1 MGPLQLLAGALF
13 CWLVGI
19 AVGVVVCV
27 CGHCVVVVVVVGRV
41 EFCVVGVVVCECLV
55 PVAQVVEDVP
65 VVTGG
70 VVAACWVALPV
81 CW

>member
-41 EFCVVGVVVCECLV
+41 EFCVVGV
-55 PVAQVVEDVP
+55 
-65 VVTGG
+65 G
-70 VVAACWVALPV
+70 VW
-81 CW
+81 